1 MELKTFISETL
12 TQILEGVTESQS
24 KASQIDGRVV
34 PHVRTPREGAN
45 LYGHTND
52 QLPVIVVDFDV
63 SVFAQEDTGTKGG
76 IGIAIGVLALGSK
89 GESNQQQ
96 NSTNK
101 IKFQIPIA
109 LPLQVVENNKQKGD
123 GNA

>member
-24 KASQIDGRVV
+24 KASQTGGRIV
-34 PHVRTPREGAN
+34 PHVQTPREGAN

-52 QLPVIVVDFDV
+52 KLPVIVVDFDV

-109 LPLQVVENNKQKGD
+109 LPLQKVAES
-123 GNA
+123 

>member
-12 TQILEGVTESQS
+12 TQILEGVTDAQS
-24 KASQIDGRVV
+24 KTAQTGGRVI
-34 PHVRTPREGAN
+34 PHVRTPRESAN

-52 QLPVIVVDFDV
+52 KLPVILVDFDV
-63 SVFAQEDTGTKGG
+63 SVFAQEGTGTKGG
-76 IGIAIGVLALGSK
+76 IGITMGVLALGSK

-109 LPLQVVENNKQKGD
+109 LPLQKDES
-123 GNA
+123 